1 MKLSEGEGEREG
13 ETVSISRPPFD
24 QRLIPKRINGRNQ
37 RPFVAR
43 EICQLILYI
52 YIYRLFSRSCLIEMN
67 RDVG

>member
-1 MKLSEGEGEREG
+1 MKLSEGEGEREGGREG

-24 QRLIPKRINGRNQ
+24 QCLIPKRINGRNQ

-52 YIYRLFSRSCLIEMN
+52 YIYIDCFRE
-67 RDVG
+67 VV